1 MSHNLEE
8 TTIFGF
14 HGCLEAEAFQT
25 VLEQTN
31 VVYTKQIMEDMIEQN
46 IDNPERFEEIFTIK
60 ADQEISLISFDI
72 FNGEFDD
79 LELAHLINTPRR
91 RIAS

>member
-8 TTIFGF
+8 TTLFGF
-14 HGCLEAEAFQT
+14 HGCMEAEAFQT
-25 VLEQTN
+25 ILEQTN
-31 VVYTKQIMEDMIEQN
+31 VVYSKQIMEDMDEKN
-46 IDNPERFEEIFTIK
+46 IDNPERFEELFTVE
-60 ADQEISLISFDI
+60 AGQEISLISFDI

-79 LELAHLINTPRR
+79 SELDHLINTPCR